1 LLESELLPMVEREIE
16 LLGCDELDT
25 RDVELQRLLLWRVLQ
40 FQELDFDLRAAIEL
54 ADSAA
59 DLGLARR
66 LVARGCT
73 PELAHAIVS

>member
-1 LLESELLPMVEREIE
+1 MPVFERELE

-40 FQELDFDLRAAIEL
+40 FQELGFDLRPAVEL

-59 DLGLARR
+59 DLGQARR
-66 LVARGCT
+66 LVSAGCP
-73 PELAHAIVS
+73 PELAKSIVA